1 VEKTLSNISC
11 TINDYPYQVL
21 AGSTILKACEQ
32 SGLLIP
38 RFCYHDRLSIAGNC
52 RMCLV
57 QLDKAAKP
65 VASCALE
72 VSLGMKIYTNTSLV
86 KKAREGVMEF
96 LLANHPLDCPICDQG
111 GECDLQDQA
120 LIFGNDRGRF
130 YETKR
135 AVVDK
140 DWGHLIKTIMTR
152 CIHCTRCQRFS
163 TELSGRPEVLMV
175 GRGNKSEISN
185 FIMNLVKSE
194 VSGNVIDLC
203 PVGALTSKPYAF
215 TARPWELRKVYS
227 IDLTDSLHSNLV
239 YQIGKQRILRV
250 LPVLN
255 KELNEEWL
263 ADRSRY
269 SYDGFRLQ
277 RIAQPFAID
286 QDSMETLEWEVAFLG
301 LLFQVGPFF
310 GLSALL
316 GELSLQS
323 SYLAAKLET
332 FSTNEILDNDQRST
346 YFLNLKYVDLPRSD
360 LIILVGTD
368 LKRELPLLL
377 MKLRFEQ
384 TKRKLQIV
392 QFGVNEFGLEIL
404 QGGSNVGDFLNFL
417 EGRHTVSP
425 LFIKAKN
432 PVVLVANRALPVLL
446 PFSTLKSML
455 LEVRSDVLFGV
466 VPNAG
471 VYHGTAVETGLSLS
485 TPALGKSGF
494 SIFFINT
501 VFYVNEIKKPTT
513 TIYFGSHGFDVLIKP
528 NISVFPVY
536 SLVEEDG
543 VYINFEGRVQVARS
557 AFIPAFGKPVDAI
570 LLMLIAEFGSL
581 ENAWAVVSDV
591 LELSVY
597 ETAYTTFYIPRK
609 SFISVSLV
617 PFPSANS
624 SVYKTTTVTQVS
636 PAMTN
641 SASAERRKRMSSFP
655 EVIEK

>member
-1 VEKTLSNISC
+1 MEKTLSNVSC
-11 TINDYPYQVL
+11 IINDHPYHVL

-57 QLDKAAKP
+57 QLDKSAKP

-72 VSLGMKIYTNTSLV
+72 VSSGMKIYTNTSLV

-120 LIFGNDRGRF
+120 LVFGNDRGRF

-194 VSGNVIDLC
+194 VSGNVVDLC

-215 TARPWELRKVYS
+215 TARPWELRKVCS
-227 IDLTDSLHSNLV
+227 IDLTDSLHSNVV
-239 YQIGKQRILRV
+239 YQVGKQRILRV
-250 LPVLN
+250 LPILN

-277 RIAQPFAID
+277 RIAQPFVID
-286 QDSMETLEWEVAFLG
+286 QASLETLDWNEAFLG

-310 GLSALL
+310 EPSSAL

-332 FSTNEILDNDQRST
+332 FSNVEILDNDQRST
-346 YFLNLKYVDLPRSD
+346 YYLTSKYADLSKSD
-360 LIILVGTD
+360 LVVLVGTH
-368 LKRELPLLL
+368 LKRDLPLLAV
-377 MKLRFEQ
+377 KLRLEQ
-384 TKRKLQIV
+384 SKRKLQVV
-392 QFGVNEFGLEIL
+392 QFGVNESGLDIL
-404 QGGSNVGDFLNFL
+404 QGGSNTSDFLNFL
-417 EGRHTVSP
+417 DGRHQASP
-425 LFIKAKN
+425 LFVNAKR
-432 PVVLVANRALPVLL
+432 PVLLVASRALPTSFPL
-446 PFSTLKSML
+446 STLKSML
-455 LEVRSDVLFGV
+455 LDIRSDVVFGV
-466 VPNAG
+466 VPSAG
-471 VYHGTAVETGLSLS
+471 SHHGTAVETGLSLS
-485 TPALGKSGF
+485 KPFLGKGGF
-494 SIFFINT
+494 AILLANS
-501 VFYVNEIKKPTT
+501 VCYVNEIKKPVTN
-513 TIYFGSHGFDVLIKP
+513 IYFGSHGFDALIRP
-528 NISVFPVY
+528 NIFVLPTY
-536 SLVEEDG
+536 SSVEEESIH
-543 VYINFEGRVQVARS
+543 INLEGRAQVSR
-557 AFIPAFGKPVDAI
+557 FVFTPAFGESMEVT

-581 ENAWAVVSDV
+581 EGAWAAVSEALDLSIYDDV
-591 LELSVY
+591 
-597 ETAYTTFYIPRK
+597 YTTFYVSKK

-617 PFPSANS
+617 PFPSSNS
-624 SVYKTTTVTQVS
+624 SVYKTTAVTQVS
-636 PAMTN
+636 PSMIQ
-641 SASAERRKRMSSFP
+641 SAIAERKKRMSSFP
-655 EVIEK
+655 EIVEK

>member
-163 TELSGRPEVLMV
+163 TELSGRPEILMV
-175 GRGNKSEISN
+175 GRGSKSEISN

-227 IDLTDSLHSNLV
+227 IDLTDSLHSSLV

-346 YFLNLKYVDLPRSD
+346 YFLNSKYVDLPRSD
-360 LIILVGTD
+360 LIVLVGTD
-368 LKRELPLLL
+368 LKRELPLLAGETCVL
-377 MKLRFEQ
+377 SKLNANYKF
-384 TKRKLQIV
+384 
-392 QFGVNEFGLEIL
+392 
-404 QGGSNVGDFLNFL
+404 SN
-417 EGRHTVSP
+417 
-425 LFIKAKN
+425 
-432 PVVLVANRALPVLL
+432 
-446 PFSTLKSML
+446 
-455 LEVRSDVLFGV
+455 
-466 VPNAG
+466 
-471 VYHGTAVETGLSLS
+471 
-485 TPALGKSGF
+485 
-494 SIFFINT
+494 
-501 VFYVNEIKKPTT
+501 
-513 TIYFGSHGFDVLIKP
+513 
-528 NISVFPVY
+528 
-536 SLVEEDG
+536 
-543 VYINFEGRVQVARS
+543 
-557 AFIPAFGKPVDAI
+557 
-570 LLMLIAEFGSL
+570 
-581 ENAWAVVSDV
+581 
-591 LELSVY
+591 LELMNLAWKFFRV
-597 ETAYTTFYIPRK
+597 
-609 SFISVSLV
+609 VQMLV
-617 PFPSANS
+617 IF
-624 SVYKTTTVTQVS
+624 
-636 PAMTN
+636 
-641 SASAERRKRMSSFP
+641 
-655 EVIEK
+655 

>member
-1 VEKTLSNISC
+1 M
-11 TINDYPYQVL
+11 

-57 QLDKAAKP
+57 QLDKSAKP

-72 VSLGMKIYTNTSLV
+72 VSSGMKIYTNTSLV

-120 LIFGNDRGRF
+120 LVFGNDRGRF

-194 VSGNVIDLC
+194 VSGNVVDLC

-215 TARPWELRKVYS
+215 TARPWELRKVCS
-227 IDLTDSLHSNLV
+227 IDVTDSLHSNIV

-277 RIAQPFAID
+277 RIAQSFSID
-286 QDSMETLEWEVAFLG
+286 QASMETLEWNDAFLS
-301 LLFQVGPFF
+301 LLFQAGPFF
-310 GLSALL
+310 GVCGSL

-323 SYLAAKLET
+323 SYFAAKLET
-332 FSTNEILDNDQRST
+332 FSTPEILDNDQRST
-346 YFLNLKYVDLPRSD
+346 YYLTSKYVNLSKCD
-360 LIILVGTD
+360 LIILVGTH
-368 LKRELPLLL
+368 LKRDLPLLL
-377 MKLRFEQ
+377 VKLRLAQ
-384 TKRKLQIV
+384 SKRKLQVV
-392 QFGVNEFGLEIL
+392 QFGVNESGLDIL
-404 QGGSNVGDFLNFL
+404 QGGSNIGDFLNFL
-417 EGRHTVSP
+417 DGRHLASP
-425 LFIKAKN
+425 LFIQAKK
-432 PVVLVANRALPVLL
+432 PALLVASRALPTSL

-455 LEVRSDVLFGV
+455 LDIRADVVFGV
-466 VPNAG
+466 VPSAG
-471 VYHGTAVETGLSLS
+471 TSHGTAVETGLSIS
-485 TPALGKSGF
+485 TPFLGKGGYAILLAN
-494 SIFFINT
+494 SI
-501 VFYVNEIKKPTT
+501 FYVNEIKKPVANV
-513 TIYFGSHGFDVLIKP
+513 YFGSHGFDLLIRS
-528 NISVFPVY
+528 NISVIPVY
-536 SLVEEDG
+536 SLLEEDSI
-543 VYINFEGRVQVARS
+543 YINLEGRSQVSR
-557 AFIPAFGKPVDAI
+557 FTFTPVFGLSMDAT

-581 ENAWAVVSDV
+581 ENAWAAVSEV

-597 ETAYTTFYIPRK
+597 DTAYTTFYVPKK
-609 SFISVSLV
+609 SFISASLV
-617 PFPSANS
+617 PFPASNS

-636 PAMTN
+636 PSMVQ
-641 SASAERRKRMSSFP
+641 SALVERRKRMSSFP
-655 EVIEK
+655 EIIEK